1 VQAKFV
7 AAQTFEYVS
16 SGGKIQDIDSL
27 SFLKIQISETTFS
40 APKAGLSW
48 DDLSLALA

>member
-1 VQAKFV
+1 V